1 METLFLKNKTK
12 YDNFD
17 KLEILFNKSKYVTML
32 SNIYNQYLDI
42 YRTKKNEK
50 NENEKNKNETENLV
64 QHLDIFLKNNKITI
78 SENTDKRCINQSILN
93 IIIDTIDEYLFMNPI
108 NINEYNYI
116 KNTRFNIYNCME
128 FIKLISEKQK
138 CKTLLIYLD
147 QLHQFIFNKIIL
159 LFKDNADFHKYFIIN
174 KKYKIFY
181 EKDTYNVNNKN
192 EEYFM
197 ELIQKEKYKIF
208 HFIIFTLKIKEFTI
222 FINFNNIIYNNKNMD
237 NVDDLTNKNNEN
249 ELNNTTNINLKEPIK
264 NNLHLN
270 KMYYNMTKYWLANLF
285 IINNFNNFYPNNNL
299 LINHDFLFFISGCY
313 YSIDGMVD
321 KELNIG
327 TDYKKIL
334 LSLISKII
342 FKIKEIFYGD
352 KVEDENKDE
361 VKNESKINKNLLH
374 LSENYREIFT
384 NILFTIIDVNTYNT
398 IKNDIS
404 KNIKSIYYIFYKL
417 ILFFLEL
424 DNDKDSNIT
433 TEIFQYYINIIDYCF
448 NLEIECHKKQY
459 LDTLPNIYLLNL
471 TVTKGLS
478 SLYLNFINNN
488 NLISY
493 FLDTK
498 NNDNNDNNDKIK
510 SGLELVELISVYMQI
525 IDDLSDYHDDK
536 SKGIKQSV
544 NILDEV
550 DTEKEK
556 IEIQMKIC
564 LDLLLQIGNKIM
576 IISDMNKEKKD
587 GLFITLL
594 QHWIYTC
601 FKNKIFLVDHINIIS
616 KFYVLQDLDY
626 LLKKREDKLNYI
638 YRLLENINFCN

>member
-42 YRTKKNEK
+42 YRTNKNKKNK
-50 NENEKNKNETENLV
+50 NEKNKNETENLV

-93 IIIDTIDEYLFMNPI
+93 VIIETINEYLIMNPI
-108 NINEYNYI
+108 NINEYNCI
-116 KNTRFNIYNCME
+116 KNTRFNVYNCTE
-128 FIKLISEKQK
+128 FITLISEKQK
-138 CKTLLIYLD
+138 CKTLLIYLE

-159 LFKDNADFHKYFIIN
+159 LFKDNVDFHKYFIIN
-174 KKYKIFY
+174 EKYKIFY
-181 EKDTYNVNNKN
+181 EKDKYNIDNKN

-197 ELIQKEKYKIF
+197 ELIEKEKYKIF
-208 HFIIFTLKIKEFTI
+208 HFIIFTLKIKEFTK
-222 FINFNNIIYNNKNMD
+222 FINFNNINYKNKNMN
-237 NVDDLTNKNNEN
+237 NVGDLTNKNNEN
-249 ELNNTTNINLKEPIK
+249 KLNNTTNINLKEPIK

-270 KMYYNMTKYWLANLF
+270 TMYYNMTKYWLANLF
-285 IINNFNNFYPNNNL
+285 IINNFNNFCPNNNL

-313 YSIDGMVD
+313 YSIDGMID

-327 TDYKKIL
+327 SHYKKIL

-342 FKIKEIFYGD
+342 FKIKNVFYENED
-352 KVEDENKDE
+352 KNEDKNEDED
-361 VKNESKINKNLLH
+361 KITENLLY
-374 LSENYREIFT
+374 LSENYKEIFT

-433 TEIFQYYINIIDYCF
+433 NEIFQYYINIIDYCF

-493 FLDTK
+493 FLNTK
-498 NNDNNDNNDKIK
+498 NNEENDNVENTNNDNNDMIK
-510 SGLELVELISVYMQI
+510 SGLEIVELISVYMQI
-525 IDDLSDYHDDK
+525 IDDLSDYQDDK

-564 LDLLLQIGNKIM
+564 LDLLLQIGNKIHL
-576 IISDMNKEKKD
+576 N
-587 GLFITLL
+587 
-594 QHWIYTC
+594 
-601 FKNKIFLVDHINIIS
+601 NI
-616 KFYVLQDLDY
+616 
-626 LLKKREDKLNYI
+626 
-638 YRLLENINFCN
+638 